1 MTHEPMMSWFNG
13 LSGADAVRALR
24 GCCDSARWAER
35 IAAGRPYAT
44 ADDLYAAADATL
56 AGLAE
61 TDVDEALAAHP
72 RIGDL
77 PTGADSRREQAGV
90 AGASEQ
96 TLADL
101 AEANRAYEAR
111 FGHVYL
117 VCATGKSAD
126 ELLAIARSRL
136 SNDPATERRVLR
148 DELGK
153 INDVR
158 LRWLL
163 HTRDGRTE
171 ADS

>member
-1 MTHEPMMSWFNG
+1 MTDEPTMSWFNG
-13 LSGADAVRALR
+13 LSRAEAVRALR

-35 IAAGRPYAT
+35 IAAGRPYST
-44 ADDLYAAADATL
+44 PDDLYATADATL
-56 AGLAE
+56 ADLAE
-61 TDVDEALAAHP
+61 ADIDEALAAHP
-72 RIGDL
+72 RIGDR

-126 ELLAIARSRL
+126 ELRAIARSRL
-136 SNDPATERRVLR
+136 SNDPATERLVLR

-158 LRWLL
+158 LTRLL
-163 HTRDGRTE
+163 GGN
-171 ADS
+171 S

>member
-1 MTHEPMMSWFNG
+1 MTDEPTMSWFNG
-13 LSGADAVRALR
+13 LSGAEAVRVLR

-35 IAAGRPYAT
+35 IAAGRPYST

-56 AGLAE
+56 ADLAE
-61 TDVDEALAAHP
+61 VDIDEALAAHP
-72 RIGDL
+72 RIGDR

-96 TLADL
+96 TLTEL

-117 VCATGKSAD
+117 VCATGRSAD

-136 SNDPATERRVLR
+136 SNDPASERRVLR
-148 DELGK
+148 AELAK
-153 INDVR
+153 INYVR
-158 LRWLL
+158 LSRML
-163 HTRDGRTE
+163 HTTEGRTE
-171 ADS
+171 SDA

>member
-1 MTHEPMMSWFNG
+1 MTHEPTLSWFNG
-13 LSGADAVRALR
+13 LSDAEAVRALR
-24 GCCDSARWAER
+24 GCCASVHWAER
-35 IAAGRPYAT
+35 IASGRPYER

-56 AGLAE
+56 ATLAE
-61 TDVDEALAAHP
+61 ADIDEALAAHP
-72 RIGDL
+72 RIGDR

-101 AEANRAYEAR
+101 AAANRAYEAR

-126 ELLAIARSRL
+126 ELLDIARSRL

-148 DELGK
+148 AELAK
-153 INDVR
+153 INHIR
-158 LRWLL
+158 LTRLL
-163 HTRDGRTE
+163 GG
-171 ADS
+171 SS